1 MNSRER
7 IRICNKQERG
17 GSLNSNIVFRRL
29 LVLCEGR
36 QYVEA
41 QHLINRLSPS
51 ALCLIA
57 CEMPLDLLA
66 EALPYSSS
74 LLECLFS
81 RYYYFRIQQSHFHM
95 NLHHIFI
102 FLFFLIKF
110 SPLHSSRFTLC

>member
-7 IRICNKQERG
+7 IRICNNKHERG
-17 GSLNSNIVFRRL
+17 GSLSAAQTIRRL

-66 EALPYSSS
+66 EALPYSST
-74 LLECLFS
+74 LLETLFG
-81 RYYYFRIQQSHFHM
+81 RYETTFYEQKKTDRD
-95 NLHHIFI
+95 LFI
-102 FLFFLIKF
+102 AAF
-110 SPLHSSRFTLC
+110 